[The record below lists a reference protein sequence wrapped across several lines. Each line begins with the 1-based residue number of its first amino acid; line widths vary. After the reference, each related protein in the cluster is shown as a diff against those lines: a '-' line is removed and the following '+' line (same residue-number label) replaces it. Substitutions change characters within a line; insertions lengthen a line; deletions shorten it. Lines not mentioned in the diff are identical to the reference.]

1 VLNTEKT
8 IMNIIFLGKFRGKP
22 VRYQIGHGW
31 QKLVCMSGIL
41 SVLAAVAGT
50 GFWWGFTTKEIA
62 QFVELE
68 DKIATEKVLIAEARM
83 NAQSDLDA
91 LTAHIGQMQANV
103 TRLNALGQRLVVIAK
118 LDSDEFDFVNKPAYG
133 GPSEPENTA
142 SIDINTVLSDLNDQ
156 LQSRQQQLSLLEDV
170 IMRSELMRE
179 ARPRGRPITKGW
191 ISSYYGKRTDP
202 FSGKL
207 EMHKGMD
214 FAGKKGSDVIAVAS
228 GVVTWSGAR
237 YGYGNLVEI
246 NHGNGYVTRYGHNDE
261 ILVKAGDSVV
271 RGQTIS
277 KMGSTG
283 RSTGPHVHYEVLLND
298 RQIDPVRFVQSK
310 AS

>member
-1 VLNTEKT
+1 
-8 IMNIIFLGKFRGKP
+8 MNIIFLGKLRGKP

-31 QKLVCMSGIL
+31 QKLACLSGIL
-41 SVLAAVAGT
+41 TVLTLVAGT
-50 GFWWGFTTKEIA
+50 GFWWGFTAKEIV
-62 QFVELE
+62 QLVELE
-68 DKIATEKVLIAEARM
+68 DKIATERALIEQTRM

-91 LTAHIGQMQANV
+91 LAAHIGQMQANV

-118 LDSDEFDFVNKPAYG
+118 LDSDEFNFEHKPAYG
-133 GPSEPENTA
+133 GPTDPDNAATMNL
-142 SIDINTVLSDLNDQ
+142 NTVLSDMNEQ

-170 IMRSELMRE
+170 IMRSELMKE
-179 ARPRGRPITKGW
+179 ARPAGRPIAKGW
-191 ISSYYGKRTDP
+191 ISSYFGKRTDP

-214 FAGKKGSDVIAVAS
+214 FAGKKGSDVIAAAS
-228 GVVTWSGAR
+228 GVVTWSGKR

-246 NHGNGYVTRYGHNDE
+246 NHGNGYVTRYGHNE
-261 ILVKAGDSVV
+261 HILVKAGDSVV

-277 KMGSTG
+277 RMGSTG

-298 RQIDPVRFVQSK
+298 RQIDPIRFVQSK

>member
-1 VLNTEKT
+1 
-8 IMNIIFLGKFRGKP
+8 MNIIFLGKFRGKP
-22 VRYQIGHGW
+22 VRYQIGHSW
-31 QKLVCMSGIL
+31 QKLVCLSGIL

-50 GFWWGFTTKEIA
+50 GFWWGFTTKEIL
-62 QFVELE
+62 QLVDLE
-68 DKIATEKVLIAEARM
+68 QKIAVEKVLIAETRM

-91 LTAHIGQMQANV
+91 LAAHIGQMQANV
-103 TRLNALGQRLVVIAK
+103 TRLNALGQRLVTIAK
-118 LDSDEFDFVNKPAYG
+118 LDSDEFDFESKPAYG

-142 SIDINTVLSDLNDQ
+142 SIDINTVLSDLNEQ
-156 LQSRQQQLSLLEDV
+156 LLSRQQQLSLLEDV

-179 ARPRGRPITKGW
+179 ARPTGRPISKGW

-246 NHGNGYVTRYGHNDE
+246 NHGNGYVTRYGHNEE

-283 RSTGPHVHYEVLLND
+283 RSTGPHVHYEVLLKD
-298 RQIDPVRFVQSK
+298 RQVDPIRFVQSK